1 VRVDASEQRL
11 EALLRDLK
19 DAFAANG
26 AGGGSPGQLL
36 AELAGNS
43 LAEVGGGGG
52 ARLCVGTLDQ
62 FLPRGGGGPWR
73 CWEVF
78 TARAFTQR
86 ANSLSSAKAR
96 SDSFVFTY
104 SRLQNGT
111 TNLHNQTCE
120 VT

>member
-78 TARAFTQR
+78 TALTQR
-86 ANSLSSAKAR
+86 TDSLSSAKAR
-96 SDSFVFTY
+96 SDSLVFTY
-104 SRLQNGT
+104 SRLQMVRRTYT
-111 TNLHNQTCE
+111 TKR
-120 VT
+120 VK